1 MGAVQREITGYVYQN
16 CWWLI
21 IEMGHIFSISKF
33 SDLLLI
39 DYNVL
44 NLQINQISVLI
55 SQFDLLSL
63 SVNYID
69 GLEFSHIIQFRF

>member
-1 MGAVQREITGYVYQN
+1 MGAVQREITVYVYQN

-21 IEMGHIFSISKF
+21 IEMGYIFSISKF
-33 SDLLLI
+33 SDLLII

-55 SQFDLLSL
+55 SQFDLLYVIKCKL
-63 SVNYID
+63 HRWAWIFPYNTV
-69 GLEFSHIIQFRF
+69 